1 MGQSQPRAPKFRP
14 ATECMDGSGSELTH
28 GFPMTTIS
36 CSDVVVIR
44 KYGRLFLGIRV
55 LVEQIINLSDKFIDG
70 FENIVKYA

>member
-1 MGQSQPRAPKFRP
+1 
-14 ATECMDGSGSELTH
+14 MDGSGSELTH

-55 LVEQIINLSDKFIDG
+55 LVEQIIKLSNQFTNDFVRVID
-70 FENIVKYA
+70 FYYEISAL